1 MILWTQYTDSS
12 SKFEKDVEMKKYSA
26 LFLVI
31 IFTFGG
37 YPLLAQTAVVYQ
49 NDVLEELIQRAL
61 ENNPKLEAA
70 VQRALSAEKVIPQA
84 GALPDP
90 QLTFGLSNLPVNSFS
105 FDQDPMTGKMIGVM
119 QMFPFPGK
127 LSLSTDI
134 AEFEAAAVKY
144 QQEEVRNQVIQ
155 LVKRT
160 YYDLYAIDRAFETT
174 EKNKALMEQFVH
186 VAEIKYATGSGLQ
199 QDVLRSQVE
208 ISKLEDDLI
217 MWQQKR
223 LSFVARLNALLNRPV
238 DTLVDKTLP
247 ELKLPDSPVTIFPA
261 EQIEQNRPLLK
272 AWNERIQKAEMA
284 VKLAERD
291 IWPNFTIGAS
301 YRQRDDLADGRQLTD
316 FFSATVSMNIPLYF
330 NRKQKAKVAEKG
342 LNYNATKSEYENVK
356 INILSEVESIL
367 AELERNRK
375 RVELYKGGI
384 LLQAQQSL
392 ESAHAGYRV
401 GKVDFL
407 TLINNWMMLQNYELQ
422 YFFALS
428 NFYKNLANYELVVG
442 GDIIQEN

>member
-1 MILWTQYTDSS
+1 
-12 SKFEKDVEMKKYSA
+12 MKKFFT
-26 LFLVI
+26 LFIAI
-31 IFTFGG
+31 IFVFGG
-37 YPLLAQTAVVYQ
+37 FDVFSQTEVDNI
-49 NDVLEELIQRAL
+49 NDILKELIQEAL

-70 VQRALSAEKVIPQA
+70 VQRALSAEKIIPQA

-90 QLTFGLSNLPVNSFS
+90 QLTFSLSNLPVNSFS
-105 FDQDPMTGKMIGVM
+105 FDQDPMTGKVIGVM

-127 LSLSTDI
+127 LSLATDI
-134 AEFEAAAVKY
+134 AEFEAAAIKY
-144 QQEEVRNQVIQ
+144 QQEEIRNQVIQ
-155 LVKRT
+155 MVKQT
-160 YYDLYAIDRAFETT
+160 YFDLYTIDRALETT

-186 VAEIKYATGSGLQ
+186 VAETKYATGSGLQ
-199 QDVLRSQVE
+199 QDVLRAQVE

-247 ELKLPDSPVTIFPA
+247 ELKLPDSPATIFSA

-272 AWNERIQKAEMA
+272 AWNERIQKAETA

-356 INILSEVESIL
+356 INVLSQVESIL

-428 NFYKNLANYELVVG
+428 NFYKNLADYELVVG
-442 GDIIQEN
+442 GDMIQEN

>member
-1 MILWTQYTDSS
+1 
-12 SKFEKDVEMKKYSA
+12 MKKYFA
-26 LFLVI
+26 LFVAI
-31 IFTFGG
+31 IFVFGG
-37 YPLLAQTAVVYQ
+37 FDVFSQTEVDNI
-49 NDVLEELIQRAL
+49 NDILKGLIQEAL

-70 VQRALSAEKVIPQA
+70 VQRALSAEKIIPQA

-105 FDQDPMTGKMIGVM
+105 FDQDPMTGKVIGVM

-127 LSLSTDI
+127 LSLATDI
-134 AEFEAAAVKY
+134 AEFEAAAIKY
-144 QQEEVRNQVIQ
+144 QQEEIRNQVIQ
-155 LVKRT
+155 MVKQT
-160 YYDLYAIDRAFETT
+160 YFDLYTIDRAFETT

-186 VAEIKYATGSGLQ
+186 VAETKYATGSGLQ
-199 QDVLRSQVE
+199 QDVLRAQVE

>member
-1 MILWTQYTDSS
+1 
-12 SKFEKDVEMKKYSA
+12 MKKFFT
-26 LFLVI
+26 LFIAI
-31 IFTFGG
+31 IFVFGG
-37 YPLLAQTAVVYQ
+37 FDVFSQTEVDNI
-49 NDVLEELIQRAL
+49 NDILKELIQEAL

-70 VQRALSAEKVIPQA
+70 VQRALSAEKIIPQA

-90 QLTFGLSNLPVNSFS
+90 QLTFSLSNLPVNSFS
-105 FDQDPMTGKMIGVM
+105 FDQDPMTGKVIGVM

-127 LSLSTDI
+127 LSLATDI
-134 AEFEAAAVKY
+134 AEFEAAAIKY
-144 QQEEVRNQVIQ
+144 QQEEIRNQVIQ
-155 LVKRT
+155 MVKQT
-160 YYDLYAIDRAFETT
+160 YFDLYTIDRALETT

-186 VAEIKYATGSGLQ
+186 VAETKYATGSGLQ
-199 QDVLRSQVE
+199 QDVLRAQVE

-247 ELKLPDSPVTIFPA
+247 ELKLPDSPATIFSA

-272 AWNERIQKAEMA
+272 AWNERIQKAETV

-356 INILSEVESIL
+356 INVLSQVESIL

-428 NFYKNLANYELVVG
+428 NFYKNLADYELVVG
-442 GDIIQEN
+442 GDMIQEN

>member
-1 MILWTQYTDSS
+1 
-12 SKFEKDVEMKKYSA
+12 
-26 LFLVI
+26 
-31 IFTFGG
+31 
-37 YPLLAQTAVVYQ
+37 
-49 NDVLEELIQRAL
+49 
-61 ENNPKLEAA
+61 
-70 VQRALSAEKVIPQA
+70 
-84 GALPDP
+84 
-90 QLTFGLSNLPVNSFS
+90 
-105 FDQDPMTGKMIGVM
+105 
-119 QMFPFPGK
+119 
-127 LSLSTDI
+127 
-134 AEFEAAAVKY
+134 
-144 QQEEVRNQVIQ
+144 
-155 LVKRT
+155 
-160 YYDLYAIDRAFETT
+160 
-174 EKNKALMEQFVH
+174 
-186 VAEIKYATGSGLQ
+186 
-199 QDVLRSQVE
+199 
-208 ISKLEDDLI
+208 

-238 DTLVDKTLP
+238 DTLVDKTFP
-247 ELKLPDSPVTIFPA
+247 ELKLPDSTAIIFSA

-272 AWNERIQKAEMA
+272 AWKERIQKAETA

-342 LNYNATKSEYENVK
+342 LNHNATKSEYENVK
-356 INILSEVESIL
+356 INVLSQVESIL

-428 NFYKNLANYELVVG
+428 NFYKNLADYEFVVG